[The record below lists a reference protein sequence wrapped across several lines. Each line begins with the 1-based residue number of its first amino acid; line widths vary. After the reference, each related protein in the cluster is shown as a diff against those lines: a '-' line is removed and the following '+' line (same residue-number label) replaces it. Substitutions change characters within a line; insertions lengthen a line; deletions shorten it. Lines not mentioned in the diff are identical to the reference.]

1 MSRGK
6 SSVGRLI
13 LMGVVAATFV
23 VPSAAFAQGATGGDQ
38 TLNQNQSASGGNVNQ
53 VQQGAQQNCTVGGSG
68 NCNQRIDQK
77 ASINSGGG
85 GTTGVVRRTFVRRP
99 VRRPVTRRFV
109 RQRFVP
115 HTHARRVQ
123 FVRSVPLAR
132 TGSDAWLVVLLGG
145 VSLAG
150 GLGMVAAR
158 RRGASSH

>member
-6 SSVGRLI
+6 SSLGRLI
-13 LMGVVAATFV
+13 LMAVAAATFV
-23 VPSAAFAQGATGGDQ
+23 VPSAAFAQGTTGGDQ
-38 TLNQNQSASGGNVNQ
+38 TLNQNQAASGGANQ
-53 VQQGAQQNCTVGGSG
+53 IQQGAQQNCTVGGSG
-68 NCNQRIDQK
+68 NCNQRIDQN
-77 ASINSGGG
+77 ASINSGRGG
-85 GTTGVVRRTFVRRP
+85 GAAVVRRDF

-132 TGSDAWLVVLLGG
+132 TGSDAWLLVLLGG
-145 VSLAG
+145 ASVAG

-158 RRGASSH
+158 RRATGH